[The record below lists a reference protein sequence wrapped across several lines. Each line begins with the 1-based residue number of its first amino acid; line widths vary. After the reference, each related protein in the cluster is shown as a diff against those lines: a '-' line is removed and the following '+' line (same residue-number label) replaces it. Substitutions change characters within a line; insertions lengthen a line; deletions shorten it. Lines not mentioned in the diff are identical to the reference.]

1 MFKYFE
7 PNKIFSITSKAPKYV
22 LFLFIVIL
30 SIGLTEALIL
40 SPEDYK
46 QSHSVRIMYVHV
58 PAAWISLGIFSVITF
73 LSIVGYIFKIR
84 NFFLIAKSLAPSGLV
99 FNIIAL
105 VTGSIWGKPTWGT
118 WWAWDARITSMLIL
132 ALFYIMYLVAWRIF
146 EDNDKAFK
154 VTSII
159 TILGIINV
167 PIIKYSV
174 DWWNTLHQ
182 PASINILSKSSI
194 HISMLFPL
202 MTMTAAFAL
211 FSLLIFLMKYNT
223 ELIKIKNK
231 GLELLIITTLTLSVF
246 LLVKSLEENVIFF
259 KSPTEIKTLSEID
272 KKKIRIGGMVKKDSI
287 TMISKEIKFIV
298 TDFKNEIN
306 VVYSGV
312 VPNLFAEEK
321 GVVAE
326 GYLKDKNFFLATKIL
341 AKHDENYMPPE
352 VKAALE
358 EK

>member
-1 MFKYFE
+1 MYGRKVKLRFF
-7 PNKIFSITSKAPKYV
+7 
-22 LFLFIVIL
+22 FI
-30 SIGLTEALIL
+30 
-40 SPEDYK
+40 
-46 QSHSVRIMYVHV
+46 
-58 PAAWISLGIFSVITF
+58 
-73 LSIVGYIFKIR
+73 
-84 NFFLIAKSLAPSGLV
+84 
-99 FNIIAL
+99 
-105 VTGSIWGKPTWGT
+105 
-118 WWAWDARITSMLIL
+118 
-132 ALFYIMYLVAWRIF
+132 
-146 EDNDKAFK
+146 
-154 VTSII
+154 
-159 TILGIINV
+159 
-167 PIIKYSV
+167 
-174 DWWNTLHQ
+174 
-182 PASINILSKSSI
+182 
-194 HISMLFPL
+194 
-202 MTMTAAFAL
+202 
-211 FSLLIFLMKYNT
+211 
-223 ELIKIKNK
+223 
-231 GLELLIITTLTLSVF
+231 LLIITTLTLSVF

-352 VKAALE
+352 VKAALQ